1 MKYSVTGKVFKVLQ
15 GKSYTNK
22 KGETINQIT
31 LVIQNEKGKNLAI
44 IFAGSLYELVK
55 DKQIGDTII
64 VNYQIESREWNDKWF
79 TDCKAY

>member
-1 MKYSVTGKVFKVLQ
+1 MKYTATGKVFKIVQ
-15 GKSYTNK
+15 GKSYQNK

-44 IFAGSLYELVK
+44 IFAGELYELVK
-55 DKQIGDTII
+55 DKQIGDNII